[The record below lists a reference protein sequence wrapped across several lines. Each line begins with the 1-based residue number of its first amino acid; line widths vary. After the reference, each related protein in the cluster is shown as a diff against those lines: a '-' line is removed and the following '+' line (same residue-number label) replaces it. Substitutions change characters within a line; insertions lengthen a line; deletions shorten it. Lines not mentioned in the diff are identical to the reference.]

1 MRINSL
7 LNDMEVLCRINSSSF
22 RHACSR
28 NPSTSQHVKPL
39 DSGSKTCRNDGL
51 FFSFYIFLYRA
62 KFSIRIAVLFSFLLA
77 SSISSAA
84 SDQQTTLQT
93 LLAENRL
100 TISQRLTPENPVQ
113 GQEVILEIEISTDR
127 WFAGG
132 TRLKPTLTD
141 DVLVMQ
147 RQDLA
152 ANSSKQKQ
160 GETWVVQLWEL
171 SLFPQLEG
179 TLFSPAIDVS
189 LKINTEAG
197 IVEGTYQLEPLLMH
211 VSVPAEVTGTGN
223 WLAVKNFSITSSFN
237 KPLDNLQPGD
247 AFTQTIEFRADN
259 TLAMMLPETITPT
272 VDGLGIYPQPPRLRN
287 NNNRGAREAIRTE
300 TVNFVVEKPGN
311 YELHSQTFTWWDTDS
326 NSLREELL
334 DATSFS
340 IGGTA
345 SPVSN
350 RQPINYFALIPKQW
364 RWAIGVVI
372 LLTLILAYKFWSKQ
386 QIKPSSSI
394 PSARKLQ
401 QYIMQAI
408 NNNDW
413 KAALRWTYIWL
424 DHYSTQT
431 TTLPMRQYLTSIKE
445 SSSAITKD
453 QGELEK
459 LFENAFS
466 NKDKRSSN
474 FSLAMFRQSR
484 QNKPKISD
492 DPLRI
497 NP

>member
-7 LNDMEVLCRINSSSF
+7 LNVMEVLCRINSSSF
-22 RHACSR
+22 RHACGR

-39 DSGSKTCRNDGL
+39 DFGSKTCRNDGL
-51 FFSFYIFLYRA
+51 FLSFYIFLYRA

-100 TISQRLTPENPVQ
+100 TISQRLVPENPVQ
-113 GQEVILEIEISTDR
+113 GQEVTLEIEISTDR

-152 ANSSKQKQ
+152 TNSSKQQQ
-160 GETWVVQLWEL
+160 GETWVIQLWEL

-211 VSVPAEVTGTGN
+211 VSVPAEVTDTGN
-223 WLAVKNFSITSSFN
+223 WLAAKNFSITSSFN

-247 AFTQTIEFRADN
+247 AFTQTIKFRGDN

-272 VDGLGIYPQPPRLRN
+272 IDGLGIYPQPPRLRN
-287 NNNRGAREAIRTE
+287 NNNRGAKEALRTE
-300 TVNFVVEKPGN
+300 TVNFVVEQSGN
-311 YELHSQTFTWWDTDS
+311 YELPTQTFYWWDTDS
-326 NSLREELL
+326 NSLREEML
-334 DATSFS
+334 DAISFS
-340 IGGTA
+340 IGATA
-345 SPVSN
+345 NQVN
-350 RQPINYFALIPKQW
+350 KNQPIDYFALITKQW
-364 RWAIGVVI
+364 RWAAGIVI
-372 LLTLILAYKFWSKQ
+372 LITLILTYRVWRKCRTM
-386 QIKPSSSI
+386 PSSSI

-401 QYIMQAI
+401 RYITQSI

-413 KAALRWTYIWL
+413 KTALRWTYIWL

-431 TTLPMRQYLTSIKE
+431 TTLPMRQYLASIKE

-453 QGELEK
+453 RGELEK

-466 NKDKRSSN
+466 NKDKKPSN
-474 FSLAMFRQSR
+474 FSLAIFRQSQ
-484 QNKPKISD
+484 QNKPQMAD